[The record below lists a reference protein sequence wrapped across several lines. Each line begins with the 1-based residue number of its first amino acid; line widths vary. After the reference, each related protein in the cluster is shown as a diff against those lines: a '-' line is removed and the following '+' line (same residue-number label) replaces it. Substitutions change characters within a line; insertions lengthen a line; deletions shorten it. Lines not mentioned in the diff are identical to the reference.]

1 MVISENSIPLL
12 KSIIA
17 GLEDPAGGTQPKLVR
32 FSDTTGPK
40 DLKRRRATPGEQAPA
55 KKTATAQKAQAKKMA
70 ASRAAAPAKKEQKK
84 RHAPSEAKKGVD
96 TGGDSSPR
104 RRPIK
109 KAKAAVTKPVT
120 KKLAPVKKAA
130 VPESPLQV
138 NPAQKARV
146 GRAAA
151 KAAATKLVDKHED
164 EEELDSDEEELAT
177 KEKETTNEPDL
188 FDGDDDEADG
198 VSEDEEESDDDY

>member
-1 MVISENSIPLL
+1 
-12 KSIIA
+12 
-17 GLEDPAGGTQPKLVR
+17 
-32 FSDTTGPK
+32 
-40 DLKRRRATPGEQAPA
+40 
-55 KKTATAQKAQAKKMA
+55 MA

-109 KAKAAVTKPVT
+109 KAAITKPVT

-164 EEELDSDEEELAT
+164 EEELDSDEEELAAQ
-177 KEKETTNEPDL
+177 EKEPTNEPDL
-188 FDGDDDEADG
+188 SDGDDDEADG
-198 VSEDEEESDDDY
+198 ESEDEEESEDDY